1 MEIIIGALF
10 EKRYYEI
17 IDTKKIIERLHKSYL
32 LHEAAKPRQ
41 VSRDAEEED
50 VQMEA
55 KALNIIHTL
64 EFP

>member
-1 MEIIIGALF
+1 MDQPVNN
-10 EKRYYEI
+10 
-17 IDTKKIIERLHKSYL
+17 IDAVAWRVLDVL